1 MRIEVDRLVGK
12 INRKCW
18 WHVPPVDPIAYSK
31 RGKFLSSTFAEAEF
45 YGRPLDEPQRVRVAR
60 PLVGDNNAVER
71 KLFGRV
77 MSTNDMGL
85 RGRFALDEKM
95 RREALR
101 QNFDS
106 IVVLTSK
113 EYVEFR
119 HKGRLPRSMELNILT
134 PKCFGGAIEAGWNVL
149 RH

>member
-1 MRIEVDRLVGK
+1 MPIEVDRLVGR

-45 YGRPLDEPQRVRVAR
+45 YGRPLDVPQRVRVAR
-60 PLVGDNNAVER
+60 PLVGDNNAVEH

-77 MSTNDMGL
+77 VSTHNMGL
-85 RGRFALDEKM
+85 RRRFVLDAKM

-106 IVVLTSK
+106 IVVLTPK
-113 EYVEFR
+113 EYVKFR
-119 HKGRLPRSMELNILT
+119 HGGKLPRSMELNVLT
-134 PKCFGGAIEAGWNVL
+134 PNCIGGSTKAGWNVQK
-149 RH
+149 H